1 LSEKCLGEAKLNKKK
16 NLLKENGEN
25 SFYDTYL
32 PSGFLSTVSKEDK
45 KVFIMVSKI
54 NILGGINNNKSVEIN
69 VTPINENFDKIK
81 NTNRNLF

>member
-1 LSEKCLGEAKLNKKK
+1 
-16 NLLKENGEN
+16 
-25 SFYDTYL
+25 
-32 PSGFLSTVSKEDK
+32 LSTVSKEDK

-54 NILGGINNNKSVEIN
+54 NSLGGINNNKSVEIN